1 MNNLYKLSNCKC
13 QYKNVQKEKQEF
25 FNMLENSYLFY
36 SEYLKNRFLTD
47 KMIMIAR
54 TKKSYLVGSLIDIYF
69 MKILFIKV

>member
-1 MNNLYKLSNCKC
+1 
-13 QYKNVQKEKQEF
+13 
-25 FNMLENSYLFY
+25 MLENSYLFY